1 MRRIALTTATCL
13 CLLASSISLKAQT
26 TTITFHG
33 GLTGPNSTFTG
44 SAQLRFRLYGSLS
57 GADQIGQMITIDNVN
72 VINGVFRVELNF
84 GPNAFPGA
92 DRFME
97 IDIKKSNGNGFTTL
111 TPRQPINSAPYAIR
125 ALTAA
130 SADSFSGSC
139 LLCITDA
146 QIASISGS
154 KVIGPVA
161 NANASVTAAKLAP
174 GTIPSST
181 SLYDPQLLGMLRW
194 DLLPTGATIQVGEL
208 PQALAFDGTFIYVA
222 NTGSSSV
229 SRIRASTCAV
239 EGSPISV
246 GVDPVALA
254 FDGTFVYVVNGGSD
268 SVSRIRV
275 STGAVEGSPGPSALA
290 FDGTFIYVAN
300 TGSNSVS
307 RIRAST
313 GAVEGNPIPVGL
325 GPSALAFDGAFV
337 YVANSVSNTVTRFRP

>member
-1 MRRIALTTATCL
+1 
-13 CLLASSISLKAQT
+13 
-26 TTITFHG
+26 
-33 GLTGPNSTFTG
+33 
-44 SAQLRFRLYGSLS
+44 
-57 GADQIGQMITIDNVN
+57 MITIDNVN

-208 PQALAFDGTFIYVA
+208 PQALAFDGTF
-222 NTGSSSV
+222 
-229 SRIRASTCAV
+229 
-239 EGSPISV
+239 
-246 GVDPVALA
+246 
-254 FDGTFVYVVNGGSD
+254 VYVVNGGSD